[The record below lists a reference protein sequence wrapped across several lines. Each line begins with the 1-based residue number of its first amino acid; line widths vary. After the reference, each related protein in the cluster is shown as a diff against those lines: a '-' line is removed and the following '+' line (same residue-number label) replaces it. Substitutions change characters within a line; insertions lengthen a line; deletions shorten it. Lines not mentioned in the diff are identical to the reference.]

1 MTKIYLKFDKITQ
14 YYTYIYIYIFIRYV
28 TKELVIF
35 QIKYNNID
43 QLCITY
49 MLTYLRI
56 YVISLT
62 TSNFIETGLYLTHP
76 LQRFHRKNNHG
87 YRKCLYVT
95 SRSCRA
101 FLFSDWSS
109 LRNREQCG
117 KTCNLTAYVVVR

>member
-1 MTKIYLKFDKITQ
+1 MTKICLKFDKITQ
-14 YYTYIYIYIFIRYV
+14 YYTYIYLYATLRIRY
-28 TKELVIF
+28 IF
-35 QIKYNNID
+35 QIKYKNID

-49 MLTYLRI
+49 MLTYLRM

-76 LQRFHRKNNHG
+76 LQRFHRKNSHG

-95 SRSCRA
+95 SRACRA

-117 KTCNLTAYVVVR
+117 KTCNLTAYIVVR